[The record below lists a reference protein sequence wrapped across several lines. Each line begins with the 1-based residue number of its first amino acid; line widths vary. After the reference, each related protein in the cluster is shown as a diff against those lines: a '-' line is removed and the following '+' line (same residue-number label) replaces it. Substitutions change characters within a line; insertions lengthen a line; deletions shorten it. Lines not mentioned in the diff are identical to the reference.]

1 MSNKGVIMIARTVF
15 LILTC
20 FATFSLC
27 AAENMLTT
35 GAINLTNADSPSKA
49 KNVPLKL
56 NNKVDGKINLY
67 HSEHRG
73 VDAIRGEF
81 VLENKQ
87 PKKMFLKYRVVFNDK
102 KGLVAQ
108 SKGTIHLSG
117 GKTEKV
123 RIGNIVMSRHGA
135 REISSYEIHVVES
148 GK

>member
-1 MSNKGVIMIARTVF
+1 MIARTVF
-15 LILTC
+15 LILAC

-27 AAENMLTT
+27 AADNMLTK
-35 GAINLTNADSPSKA
+35 GSINLTKADSPAKA
-49 KNVPLKL
+49 KNVPLNL
-56 NNKVDGKINLY
+56 NNKVEGEINLY

-102 KGLVAQ
+102 QGLVAQ
-108 SKGTIHLSG
+108 SKGTIHLGG

-123 RIGNIVMSRHGA
+123 RIGNIVMNRQGA
-135 REISSYEIHVVES
+135 RDISSYEIHVVES
-148 GK
+148 GR